1 MARAGEAGEKKG
13 AWKSEPTRVLVNLKN
28 LPLLRCRHTMY
39 NANINKNNRKLL
51 VTTFLNYFNSDPTT
65 LITLDLL

>member
-1 MARAGEAGEKKG
+1 
-13 AWKSEPTRVLVNLKN
+13 
-28 LPLLRCRHTMY
+28 MY